1 MEKEFLERCLAE
13 GMSLEAI
20 GDKVGRHPSTVG
32 YWLKK
37 HGLAPVGAEK
47 YAGRGAVCRDRLA
60 SLVDS
65 GLTLA
70 EMAKQ
75 LDRSV
80 STVRY
85 WLARYE
91 LVHARPRRSAGDGA
105 STATF
110 ECKRHGRTEFVREGR
125 GYYRCKRCRAA
136 AVAKRRRTVKRQL
149 VHEAGG
155 ACVLCGYSR
164 WLGALQFHHVEPGTK
179 EFHISHRGNSR
190 SIAKSRAEMRKCVLL
205 CANCHA
211 EVEGGFAT
219 LPLDQVRRTRVPP
232 RQGCA

>member
-13 GMSLEAI
+13 GMSLRAI
-20 GDKVGRHPSTVG
+20 GEQVGKHESTVG
-32 YWLKK
+32 HWLKK
-37 HGLAPVGAEK
+37 HGLTSVGSER
-47 YAGRGAVCRDRLA
+47 YAGRGAVSRDRLA
-60 SLVDS
+60 SLAAS
-65 GLTLA
+65 GVTLA
-70 EMAKQ
+70 EMARR

-80 STVRY
+80 STIRY

-91 LVHARPRRSAGDGA
+91 IQHARPRRRAADGA
-105 STATF
+105 GRATF
-110 ECKRHGRTEFVREGR
+110 ECRRHGQTEFVREGR

-164 WLGALQFHHVEPGTK
+164 WLGALQFHHVEPGSK
-179 EFHISHRGNSR
+179 EFHISHRGHSR
-190 SIAKSRAEMRKCVLL
+190 SIARSRSEMRKCVLL

-219 LPLDQVRRTRVPP
+219 LPVDQVRRKRVPP
-232 RQGCA
+232 RQ